1 MVKRAFSLAIS
12 IFTVLFLVGCGSF
25 SDSKSPESSGGSGTL
40 PPPPSSERTGVPAV
54 RGVWLTNVDS
64 KVLNSRANIREAVA
78 LCKRLGINTIFSV
91 VWNKGFTLYPSQV
104 MKNTFGIEI
113 DTALTG
119 RDPLKELIEEAHA
132 QNIKVF
138 AWFEFGFASSFKL
151 GGGHLLAAKPE
162 WASKDRNGKLTT
174 KNGFEWMNGFHPDVQ
189 SFMLSLIAEV
199 VANYE
204 VDGIQGDDRLPAMP
218 SEAGYDTYTTNLYK
232 QQNKG
237 ALPPED
243 SKNEK
248 WVQWRS
254 DILTGFCGKIY
265 KTVKDL
271 NPNCIV
277 SMSPSIYPWSK
288 EEYLQDWPE
297 WVRRGY
303 VELLCPQVYR
313 YKIEEYST
321 TLSDTYLTWLPKGY
335 EKIFFPGVL
344 IKVGGYQ
351 PVDELFVQMIEENRK
366 LGIQGEVFFFYEGIK
381 KYSDILKNEI
391 YTDSVDFPKLLK

>member
-1 MVKRAFSLAIS
+1 MVRELFRLSLA
-12 IFTVLFLVGCGSF
+12 LFLALLIQGCSSY
-25 SDSKSPESSGGSGTL
+25 SDTSHGSGGSGGA
-40 PPPPSSERTGVPAV
+40 PPPPATERTGVPAV

-64 KVLNSRANIREAVA
+64 KVLNSREGIKEAVT
-78 LCKRLGINTIFSV
+78 LCKKLGINTIFSV
-91 VWNKGFTLYPSQV
+91 VWNKGFTLYPSKV

-151 GGGHLLAAKPE
+151 GGGHLLQAKPE
-162 WASKDRNGKLTT
+162 WASRDRKGNLTT

-199 VANYE
+199 VTNYE

-232 QQNKG
+232 QQNNG

-248 WVQWRS
+248 WVQWRAN
-254 DILTGFCGKIY
+254 ILTEFGGKIF
-265 KTVKDL
+265 KTVKAI
-271 NPNCIV
+271 NPKCIV

-313 YKIEEYST
+313 YKIEEYSS
-321 TLSDTYLTWLPKGY
+321 TLSEAFLTWLPKGY
-335 EKIFFPGVL
+335 ENIFFPGVL

-351 PVDELFVQMIEENRK
+351 PTDELFVQMIEENRK

-381 KYSDILKNEI
+381 KYSDLLKNEI
-391 YTDSVDFPKLLK
+391 YTDRVDFPKLLK